1 MDNSAVIC
9 DKVIDVQRTMAK
21 RNKNIP
27 TNFNE
32 NKATCKMQI
41 LMKLH
46 MFTLKNPKLGSNHTS
61 LAVIDFH
68 SSLKQIGNYYPQVFL
83 EKKKYIEK
91 KAGSHSHDK
100 LSNFFYFCD
109 EFDED
114 CNSYSKKQS

>member
-21 RNKNIP
+21 RNKNIL

-46 MFTLKNPKLGSNHTS
+46 MFTLKNPKLGSNQTS
-61 LAVIDFH
+61 LAVINF
-68 SSLKQIGNYYPQVFL
+68 NYCL
-83 EKKKYIEK
+83 CCK
-91 KAGSHSHDK
+91 
-100 LSNFFYFCD
+100 N
-109 EFDED
+109 
-114 CNSYSKKQS
+114 